1 MSNWPN
7 APHGVRPFPEPR
19 GEDYSKNDRYQ
30 SVFPDIDGEPVT
42 EGYHS
47 VFPDP
52 DGEPVTEGYHSVFP
66 DPDGEAPVFNPPKM
80 KKNPSIWDERNENLR
95 KVLDLIIYGTPIS
108 QLLFDKRLGLDL
120 TERGVKEL
128 TTLLEKAYT
137 DRVVSLKEEIV
148 ALEKKKQFLTNN
160 IDSIKRGIIN
170 EYLGTKKRR

>member
-52 DGEPVTEGYHSVFP
+52 DGE
-66 DPDGEAPVFNPPKM
+66 APYFNPPKM
-80 KKNPSIWDERNENLR
+80 KKIH
-95 KVLDLIIYGTPIS
+95 
-108 QLLFDKRLGLDL
+108 LFGMREMKIF
-120 TERGVKEL
+120 VK
-128 TTLLEKAYT
+128 Y
-137 DRVVSLKEEIV
+137 
-148 ALEKKKQFLTNN
+148 
-160 IDSIKRGIIN
+160 
-170 EYLGTKKRR
+170 